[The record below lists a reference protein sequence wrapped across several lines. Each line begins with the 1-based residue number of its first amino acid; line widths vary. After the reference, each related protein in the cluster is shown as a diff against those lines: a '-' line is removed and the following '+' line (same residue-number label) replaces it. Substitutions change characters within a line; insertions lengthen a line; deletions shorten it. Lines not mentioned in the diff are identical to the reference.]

1 MVGEIVLAALA
12 EAIFGI
18 LLENAAQRPSIDR
31 QLAKLRG
38 PSPEK
43 SAIAAALGAAFRQ
56 FGEKY
61 PQLAASLFDEHFFQQ
76 PEVAQELAKPLLPGR
91 KADAAALDAAWRQQF
106 STAPEREITPAI
118 NFFVTAL
125 ERAYKDQPT
134 LLRFT
139 DSRNLD
145 SVAGSSAQTADNT
158 GAIAAKMDVVIGL
171 LEKNHLQATEFPQV
185 HVRQPE
191 TGRST
196 QMPQTPV
203 ASNPFTDTGRI
214 NNPER
219 FFGRQRI
226 LRDVQQA
233 LRAGNSISIVGDP
246 LVGKSSLLAYL
257 HATQESWRPT
267 RPVFFLNMQSL
278 LDEQDFCCELLE
290 MLGHQDAQHDLRM
303 LRRSLNHQPA
313 ILLLDEMERLRQSDF
328 RPYLQDFLRG
338 IIDDGF
344 LTLAAASH
352 ASLVTVFPP
361 RDQTSPLHN
370 AFTEFRLQPF
380 STDEARG
387 FLAARLENTGVA
399 FSESEVAVLL
409 AQSGGNPG
417 QLQRAARTLYAQK
430 TEARLR

>member
-18 LLENAAQRPSIDR
+18 LLENAAQRPIFDR
-31 QLAKLRG
+31 QLAKIRG
-38 PSPEK
+38 PSPEER
-43 SAIAAALGAAFRQ
+43 AIANALSAAFRQ
-56 FGEKY
+56 FGKKY
-61 PQLAASLFDEHFFQQ
+61 PQLAASLFDEHFLQQ
-76 PEVAQELAKPLLPGR
+76 PGVAQELAKPLLPGR
-91 KADAAALDAAWRQQF
+91 KADAAALDVAWRQQF
-106 STAPEREITPAI
+106 SSALDREIAPAI
-118 NFFVTAL
+118 TFFVTAL

-145 SVAGSSAQTADNT
+145 NIAGSSAQTADNT
-158 GAIAAKMDVVIGL
+158 GAIAAKLDVLIGL
-171 LEKNHLQATEFPQV
+171 QE
-185 HVRQPE
+185 
-191 TGRST
+191 RSLV
-196 QMPQTPV
+196 PVSQTPPV
-203 ASNPFTDTGRI
+203 HSQQFEPGRPAPAYQTPIAPNPFTDTGRI
-214 NNPER
+214 NDPER
-219 FFGRQRI
+219 FFGRRRI
-226 LRDVQQA
+226 VRDVGQA
-233 LRAGNSISIVGDP
+233 LSAGNSISIVGEP

-257 HATQESWRPT
+257 YATQQGWRQA
-267 RPVFFLNMQSL
+267 RPVLFLNML
-278 LDEQDFCCELLE
+278 ALTDESDFCCEMLE
-290 MLGHQDAQHDLRM
+290 MLGQPHAQHDLRT
-303 LRRSLNHQPA
+303 LRRTLSRQPT
-313 ILLLDEMERLRQSDF
+313 ILLLDEMERLRQNDF

-338 IIDDGF
+338 IIDEGY

-370 AFTEFRLQPF
+370 AFTEYRLQPF
-380 STDEARG
+380 STDEARN

-430 TEARLR
+430 TEAR

>member
-18 LLENAAQRPSIDR
+18 LLENAAQRPIIDR
-31 QLAKLRG
+31 QLAKIRG
-38 PSPEK
+38 PSPEER
-43 SAIAAALGAAFRQ
+43 AIANALGVAFRR
-56 FGEKY
+56 FGEEY
-61 PQLAASLFDEHFFQQ
+61 PQLAAALFDEHFLQQ
-76 PEVAQELAKPLLPGR
+76 PVVAQELAKPLLPGR
-91 KADAAALDAAWRQQF
+91 QADVTVLDNAWRQQF
-106 STAPEREITPAI
+106 STAPDREIAPAI
-118 NFFVTAL
+118 KFFVAAL
-125 ERAYKDQPT
+125 DRAYKDQPT

-158 GAIAAKMDVVIGL
+158 AAIAAKLDVLIGQQA
-171 LEKNHLQATEFPQV
+171 KNQALVTETLPVHSVQSEPGRPAQALQTLIAP
-185 HVRQPE
+185 
-191 TGRST
+191 
-196 QMPQTPV
+196 
-203 ASNPFTDTGRI
+203 NPFTDTGRI

-257 HATQESWRPT
+257 HATQQAWHLEH
-267 RPVFFLNMQSL
+267 PVLFLNMQSL
-278 LDEQDFCCELLE
+278 TDEPDFCCEMLE
-290 MLGHQDAQHDLRM
+290 MLGQPHAKHDLRT
-303 LRRSLNHQPA
+303 LRRTLSRQPA
-313 ILLLDEMERLRQSDF
+313 ILLLDEIERLRQSDF

-338 IIDDGF
+338 IIDDGY
-344 LTLAAASH
+344 LTLVAASH
-352 ASLVTVFPP
+352 ASLVTIFPP

-370 AFTEFRLQPF
+370 AFTEYRLQPF

-430 TEARLR
+430 TEAR

>member
-18 LLENAAQRPSIDR
+18 LLENAAQRPIIDR
-31 QLAKLRG
+31 QLAKIRG
-38 PSPEK
+38 PSPEER
-43 SAIAAALGAAFRQ
+43 AIANALDMAFRQ
-56 FGEKY
+56 FGVEY
-61 PQLAASLFDEHFFQQ
+61 PQLTAALFDEHFLQQ
-76 PEVAQELAKPLLPGR
+76 PGIVAELAKLLLPGR
-91 KADAAALDAAWRQQF
+91 QADVAALDAAWRQQF
-106 STAPEREITPAI
+106 SNAPDREITPAI
-118 NFFVTAL
+118 TFFVTAL

-139 DSRNLD
+139 DSRNLANI
-145 SVAGSSAQTADNT
+145 AGSSAQTADNT
-158 GAIAAKMDVVIGL
+158 GAIAAKLDVLIGL
-171 LEKNHLQATEFPQV
+171 QERNQV
-185 HVRQPE
+185 QV
-191 TGRST
+191 S
-196 QMPQTPV
+196 QTPPV
-203 ASNPFTDTGRI
+203 HGQQFVPGGPAPAHQTPIAPNPFTDTGRI

-219 FFGRQRI
+219 FWGRQRI

-257 HATQESWRPT
+257 HATKQVWRPAH
-267 RPVFFLNMQSL
+267 PVLFLNMQPL
-278 LDEQDFCCELLE
+278 TDESDFCCEMLE
-290 MLGHQDAQHDLRM
+290 MLGQPHAQHDLRT
-303 LRRSLNHQPA
+303 LRRTLSRQPA
-313 ILLLDEMERLRQSDF
+313 ILLLDEMERLRESDF

-338 IIDDGF
+338 IIDEGY

-370 AFTEFRLQPF
+370 AFTEYRLQPF
-380 STDEARG
+380 STDEARN

-409 AQSGGNPG
+409 AQSGSNPG
-417 QLQRAARTLYAQK
+417 QLQRAARTLYTQK
-430 TEARLR
+430 TEAQ